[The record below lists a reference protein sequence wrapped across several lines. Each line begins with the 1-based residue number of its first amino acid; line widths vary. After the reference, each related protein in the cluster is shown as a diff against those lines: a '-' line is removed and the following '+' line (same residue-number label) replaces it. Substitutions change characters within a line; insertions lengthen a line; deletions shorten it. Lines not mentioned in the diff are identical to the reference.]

1 MKRFLVA
8 LSGLVTFSSASFAE
22 GFDAESEKTVNSLA
36 VVEIQKADAGEFL
49 RSLLNP
55 AEILKKI
62 EEQVQSVKDTLLA
75 SYDENGNGKIDAG
88 TEFNNMQEGLKAL
101 VMVLADSNQNG
112 KIDGE
117 DLNALAKLA
126 LEQAKEQVRSNI
138 CPVAVK
144 QAEEAGIWLN
154 FRPVLKSINSFC
166 TSEETD
172 AAK

>member
-8 LSGLVTFSSASFAE
+8 LCGLVTFSSASFAE
-22 GFDAESEKTVNSLA
+22 GFDAESEKTVNSIA

-49 RSLLNP
+49 RGLLNP
-55 AEILKKI
+55 ADILKKI
-62 EEQVQSVKDTLLA
+62 EEQVQSLKDTLLA
-75 SYDENGNGKIDAG
+75 SYDENGNGRIDAG
-88 TEFNNMQEGLKAL
+88 TEFDNMTAGLKAL

-126 LEQAKEQVRSNI
+126 LEQAKEHVRTDI

-144 QAEEAGIWLN
+144 QAEEAGMWLN
-154 FRPVLKSINSFC
+154 FRPVLKSLNTFCQSENSA
-166 TSEETD
+166 S
-172 AAK
+172 